1 MIAPVVCIDGPVA
14 SGKGTVAALVAQRL
28 GWHYLDSGALYRLCA
43 LAARNRGVDLSK
55 EAEVAQVA
63 RSMRI
68 RFADA
73 QIWLEGVA
81 VTDTIREEIIGE
93 GASLVGALPLVRVAL
108 LQVQRDFRQA
118 PGLVADG
125 RDMGTV
131 VFPEAELKVFLT
143 ASAHSRAMR
152 RTKQLIEKGFSANF
166 DDLFAELLRRDERD
180 TNRAVAPLRPAEG
193 AILLDSTE
201 LSIDQTVQAIL
212 DCM

>member
-1 MIAPVVCIDGPVA
+1 LTAPVICIDGPVA

-28 GWHYLDSGALYRLCA
+28 SWHYLDSGALYRLCA
-43 LAARNRGVDLSK
+43 LAARNRGVDLTQ
-55 EAEVAQVA
+55 EVAVAQVA

-68 RFADA
+68 QFTDA
-73 QIWLEGVA
+73 QVWLEGVA
-81 VTDTIREEIIGE
+81 VTDAIRQEAVGE
-93 GASLVGALPLVRVAL
+93 GASIVGALPLVRVAL
-108 LQVQRDFRQA
+108 LQVQRDFRKA

>member
-28 GWHYLDSGALYRLCA
+28 AWHYLDSGALYRLCA